1 MTQTAIKQ
9 PDVQQ
14 PVRNNGYSP
23 PAKAT
28 TRVVSGGS
36 LAEAVAGV
44 GAVVLAILGFT
55 GVVPVQ
61 LAAIAVIAI
70 GGGFLL
76 RGVTVTARAA
86 AVMAR
91 NGREG
96 PVGAGL
102 GAELLAGVAGVALG
116 VLALL
121 GIQQA
126 VLLPAAL
133 IVFGVALMP
142 GAVMTRQL
150 DSALGGLSEV
160 SVPVLD
166 TDLGAEVLVGL
177 GAITLGII
185 ALGLTP
191 FNITLVLAA
200 LVAVGA
206 GMTFEALPGLIRFV
220 GVDR

>member
-14 PVRNNGYSP
+14 PMHKNGHSSP
-23 PAKAT
+23 AQVT
-28 TRVVSGGS
+28 RRVVSGGS
-36 LAEAVAGV
+36 MAEAVAGI

-55 GVVPVQ
+55 GVAPVT

-70 GGGFLL
+70 GGGFLV
-76 RGVTVTARAA
+76 RGVAVTARAA

-91 NGREG
+91 GGREEL
-96 PVGAGL
+96 VGAGL
-102 GAELLAGVAGVALG
+102 SAELLAGVAGVALG

-121 GIQQA
+121 SIQQA

-133 IVFGVALMP
+133 IVFGVALLV
-142 GAVMTRQL
+142 GSLMTRQL

-160 SVPVLD
+160 SVPALD
-166 TDLGAEVLVGL
+166 TDLGGEVLVGL
-177 GAITLGII
+177 GAIALGVI

-191 FNITLVLAA
+191 FDITLVLAG
-200 LVAVGA
+200 LVAVGV
-206 GMTFEALPGLIRFV
+206 GMTFEALPGLIRVV
-220 GVDR
+220 GVRR